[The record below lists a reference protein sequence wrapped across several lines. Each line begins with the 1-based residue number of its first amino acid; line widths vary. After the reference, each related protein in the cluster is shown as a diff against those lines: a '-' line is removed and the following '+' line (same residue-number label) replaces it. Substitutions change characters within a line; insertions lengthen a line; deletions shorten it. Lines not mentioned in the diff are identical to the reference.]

1 MLTTWRPHTL
11 DGALL
16 WFQPATGLSVRVDGP
31 ETRALRR
38 RAPRLVLFGITNR
51 CNLACTFCSRDQAAA
66 SAWTADSAHDVLA
79 GLAQRGT
86 LEVAFGGGEPLAFRG
101 FDDLVERLA
110 TTTAL
115 ALHVTTNGTLLTPE
129 RLARLRPHLG
139 ELRLSLYDES
149 DWAARL
155 RLLASVPGRYGVN
168 LLLTPAR
175 VAALPALLADITSL
189 GCRDVALLSY
199 VGPDPALQLSA
210 DDDARV
216 AAAVAGAPA
225 GLRVR
230 LSVCFGDRM
239 HDVPRLFAGV
249 AGDGDCGAGLDFVTL
264 TSDRR
269 LEACSYQR
277 GGLPIAS
284 ADDVLAAWQARRP
297 ELLGPAGARGCAR
310 PTAGRAALPDGVR
323 IWQGF
328 SGNNSGDCVLVGR
341 FADDDAARRYLDE
354 LLPGFVPGEK
364 YPQPWL
370 ELLAREGIE
379 VGKFAHAP
387 DVMAAVGRNILMHTD
402 MALEDDFAELRTL
415 LWKRGGR
422 AVYSG
427 IHVHDTVTL
436 VAGLRFPDAAAR
448 DAAQHQLA
456 ADGRGTLA
464 TRGLDLYGL
473 LDVRSGRRVPH
484 DLPNQLTTLQ
494 AVASQHGASLA
505 AELAAHP
512 YDQVPSMPAL
522 LSARA
527 PDAPEWLWADMSDA
541 DSAQRVARDLGP
553 AVTVA
558 HRFVLVAGAGPGT
571 IQPRQGFIIQRAGGT
586 AELVRGSRLRLG
598 FTLVDFPP
606 PNPTSEQRKAHLE
619 RPSPDPASVL
629 PELRAWLGPDVAL
642 DMRAERHH
650 RSVGHVDTSDP
661 AAAMRALATSA
672 STRGFNLF
680 LDLAPIDRIAD
691 SLARIATDLASPRR

>member
-1 MLTTWRPHTL
+1 MRTTWRPHTL

-16 WFQPATGLSVRVDGP
+16 WFQPGTGLSVRVDGP

-38 RAPRLVLFGITNR
+38 RAPRLVLFGITNK
-51 CNLACTFCSRDQAAA
+51 CNLACTFCSRDQTAA
-66 SAWTADSAHDVLA
+66 SAWTADDAYHVLA
-79 GLAQRGT
+79 GLARRGT

-110 TTTAL
+110 TTTPL
-115 ALHVTTNGTLLTPE
+115 ALHVTTNGTLLTPA

-139 ELRLSLYDES
+139 ELRLSLYDEN

-155 RLLASVPGRYGVN
+155 RLLASVPGRFGVN

-175 VAALPALLADITSL
+175 VAGLPGLLADLAGL
-189 GCRDVALLSY
+189 GCQDVALLSY
-199 VGPDPALQLSA
+199 VGPDPALHLSA
-210 DDDARV
+210 ADDTRV
-216 AAAVAGAPA
+216 AAAIAAAPA

-230 LSVCFGDRM
+230 LSVCFGDRL

-277 GGLPIAS
+277 GGLPITS

-310 PTAGRAALPDGVR
+310 PAAPRATLPDGVR
-323 IWQGF
+323 IWRGF

-341 FADDDAARRYLDE
+341 FADGDAAQRYLDE
-354 LLPGFVPGEK
+354 LLPGFVPGDK

-370 ELLAREGIE
+370 DLLAREGIE
-379 VGKFAHAP
+379 VAKFSHAP
-387 DVMAAVGRNILMHTD
+387 DVMAAVGRSILMHTD

-448 DAAQHQLA
+448 DAAHLELCA
-456 ADGRGTLA
+456 NDDRGTLA

-484 DLPNQLTTLQ
+484 DLPDQLATLRGL
-494 AVASQHGASLA
+494 AKRHGASLA
-505 AELAAHP
+505 AELAEYKTAP
-512 YDQVPSMPAL
+512 AMPGL
-522 LSARA
+522 LSARPPA
-527 PDAPEWLWADMSDA
+527 ADAPEWLWARMPDKDIA
-541 DSAQRVARDLGP
+541 RRVAPDLGP
-553 AVTVA
+553 AA
-558 HRFVLVAGAGPGT
+558 SLADRYILVAGAGPGS
-571 IQPRQGFIIQRAGGT
+571 ISPRAGFIIQRAGGT
-586 AELVRGSRLRLG
+586 AEVLRGVRLRL
-598 FTLVDFPP
+598 DFSLWRADLRVA
-606 PNPTSEQRKAHLE
+606 THKQRKTLADL
-619 RPSPDPASVL
+619 PVPDPSSILA
-629 PELRAWLGPDVAL
+629 ELRAWLGAEVDLAL
-642 DMRAERHH
+642 QNGEHDTL
-650 RSVGHVDTSDP
+650 VGHI
-661 AAAMRALATSA
+661 ATSEPA
-672 STRGFNLF
+672 FAMSALLTSAHNRGFTLW
-680 LDLAPIDRIAD
+680 LDLRPGDPIAD
-691 SLARIATDLASPRR
+691 SLARVAADLTPR

>member
-1 MLTTWRPHTL
+1 MRTAWRPHTL

-16 WFQPATGLSVRVDGP
+16 WFQPGTGLSVRIDGP

-38 RAPRLVLFGITNR
+38 RAPRLVLFGITNK

-66 SAWTADSAHDVLA
+66 SAWTADSAYDVLA
-79 GLAQRGT
+79 GLARRGT

-110 TTTAL
+110 TTTPL
-115 ALHVTTNGTLLTPE
+115 SLHVTSNGTLLTPA

-139 ELRLSLYDES
+139 ELRLSLYDDN

-155 RLLASVPGRYGVN
+155 RLLASAPGRYGVN

-175 VAALPALLADITSL
+175 VATLPALLADLARL
-189 GCRDVALLSY
+189 GCHDVALLSY
-199 VGPDPALQLSA
+199 VGPDPALHLSA
-210 DDDARV
+210 DDDTRV
-216 AAAVAGAPA
+216 AAAVAAAPA

-239 HDVPRLFAGV
+239 HEVPRLFAGV

-277 GGLPIAS
+277 GGLPITS

-310 PTAGRAALPDGVR
+310 PASPRATLPDGVR

-341 FADDDAARRYLDE
+341 FADDDAARRTLDE
-354 LLPGFVPGEK
+354 LMPGFVPGEK

-370 ELLAREGIE
+370 DLLAREGIE
-379 VGKFAHAP
+379 VAAFSHAP
-387 DVMAAVGRNILMHTD
+387 DVLAAVGRNILMHTD

-436 VAGLRFPDAAAR
+436 VAGLRFSNAAAR
-448 DAAQHQLA
+448 DAAHLELCT
-456 ADGRGTLA
+456 DDDRGTLA

-484 DLPNQLTTLQ
+484 DLPNQLATLRSL
-494 AVASQHGASLA
+494 AERHGASLA
-505 AELAAHP
+505 AELAEYRVEP
-512 YDQVPSMPAL
+512 TMSAL
-522 LSARA
+522 LSARPPA
-527 PDAPEWLWADMSDA
+527 ADAPEWLWASLPDEDTA
-541 DSAQRVARDLGP
+541 ARVARDLGP
-553 AVTVA
+553 AVAVQE
-558 HRFVLVAGAGPGT
+558 RYVLGAGAGPGS
-571 IQPRQGFIIQRAGGT
+571 IQPRQGFLIQRAGGT
-586 AELVRGSRLRLG
+586 AEVLRGHILRLA
-598 FTLVDFPP
+598 FTLWDPP
-606 PNPTSEQRKAHLE
+606 EPYYTDKPRRGQLDG
-619 RPSPDPASVL
+619 PDPDAVV
-629 PELRAWLGPDVAL
+629 PELRTWLGPDVTIE
-642 DMRAERHH
+642 MRVDPSN
-650 RSVGHVDTSDP
+650 RSTGHIDTRDP
-661 AAAMRALATSA
+661 ASAMRALATAAHSRA
-672 STRGFNLF
+672 LRLWLGLR
-680 LDLAPIDRIAD
+680 PIDRVAD
-691 SLARIATDLASPRR
+691 SLARVAADLSPPRR